1 MDGIEGTVFEKYF
14 PWKLGE
20 VITEDEIEALLIQF
34 QPVLTGVKYGEDT
47 VKTLGVEEYELTIT
61 PTITNGDETFIIV
74 SCKNEYDVTMKK
86 TVPLKDGAT
95 TTVEIVEGFEY
106 SFELIG
112 ADTWT
117 VDTPEPFTCDGD
129 KAVSLAI
136 LIPIDLPVHTLTI
149 TPAVTNGSEAS
160 VTINGTKEGYSNTE
174 IIVPLEDGVE
184 SVVGI
189 YEGYSYD
196 FVLPEGSSWT
206 GGDAPKTIVCDDD
219 KAVTLDISNLPVHT
233 LTITPTLTDATETSV
248 MLIGTLAGYSST
260 NTPVPLTN
268 GVDVDVDI
276 YEGYSYEFALDSD
289 DSWTGGSAPAAIV
302 CDGDETAALA
312 ITVVTV

>member
-1 MDGIEGTVFEKYF
+1 MRDFVFLTKNEPIQKAILRVDIIDDKSENFTIMWMDGIEGTVFEKYF

-47 VKTLGVEEYELTIT
+47 VKKFGVEEHELTIT
-61 PTITNGDETFIIV
+61 PTITNGDKTFIIV
-74 SCKNEYDVTMKK
+74 SCKNEYDVAMKK
-86 TVPLKDGAT
+86 TVPLTDGVP

-112 ADTWT
+112 ADIWT
-117 VDTPEPFTCDGD
+117 VDAPEPFTCDGD
-129 KAVSLAI
+129 EAVTLAVSV
-136 LIPIDLPVHTLTI
+136 PIDLPVHTLTI
-149 TPAVTNGSEAS
+149 TP
-160 VTINGTKEGYSNTE
+160 
-174 IIVPLEDGVE
+174 
-184 SVVGI
+184 
-189 YEGYSYD
+189 
-196 FVLPEGSSWT
+196 
-206 GGDAPKTIVCDDD
+206 
-219 KAVTLDISNLPVHT
+219 T
-233 LTITPTLTDATETSV
+233 LTNATETSV
-248 MLIGTLAGYSST
+248 MLIGTLAGHSST
-260 NTPVPLTN
+260 NTPVNLED

-276 YEGYSYEFALDSD
+276 YEGYSYEFSLDSD

>member
-1 MDGIEGTVFEKYF
+1 MRDFVFLTKNEPIQKAILRVDIVDDKSENFTIMWMDGIEGTVFEKYF

-47 VKTLGVEEYELTIT
+47 VKTFGVEEHELTIT

-74 SCKNEYDVTMKK
+74 SCKNEYDVVMKK
-86 TVPLKDGAT
+86 TVPLTDGVP

-129 KAVSLAI
+129 KAVTLAVSV
-136 LIPIDLPVHTLTI
+136 PID
-149 TPAVTNGSEAS
+149 
-160 VTINGTKEGYSNTE
+160 
-174 IIVPLEDGVE
+174 
-184 SVVGI
+184 
-189 YEGYSYD
+189 
-196 FVLPEGSSWT
+196 
-206 GGDAPKTIVCDDD
+206 
-219 KAVTLDISNLPVHT
+219 LPVHT

-248 MLIGTLAGYSST
+248 MLIGTLAGHSST
-260 NTPVPLTN
+260 NTPVNLED
-268 GVDVDVDI
+268 GVDVNVDI

-289 DSWTGGSAPAAIV
+289 DSWTSGSAPAAIV

-312 ITVVTV
+312 ITVVV